1 MAQLLLSTIACLL
14 LSSISVATAV
24 DTFSMKLLSGKELHL
39 QNVRDKPIYLKF
51 WATWCGECSAQ
62 MPHLEAI
69 HRTHGDELDVVAVNF
84 GFNETPELIRQFQKE
99 HDLRVPIA
107 LDELGNIAR
116 AFDVTVVPY
125 SIIIDRDGT
134 IVHRKFGDE
143 GVDEIIAGLLE
154 QGPQ

>member
-1 MAQLLLSTIACLL
+1 MARVLLSTFACLL
-14 LSSISVATAV
+14 LSSISVASAA
-24 DTFSMKLLSGKELHL
+24 DTLSTKLLSGEELQL
-39 QNVRDKPIYLKF
+39 QKVLDKPIYLKF
-51 WATWCGECSAQ
+51 WATWCGQCRAQ

-69 HRTHGDELDVVAVNF
+69 HRMYGDELDVVAVNF
-84 GFNETPELIRQFQKE
+84 GFNDTPELVRQFQKE
-99 HDLRVPIA
+99 YDLTVPIA
-107 LDELGNIAR
+107 FDELGNIAR

-143 GVDEIIAGLLE
+143 GVVEIIAGLLE